1 MAKFKNIIDSL
12 ETFGLEE
19 WLRVLLE
26 RPEVGKSAVKG
37 LRAGRVIR
45 LWSAPKEGVHK
56 ALEALRSG
64 VATPPLVAA
73 DWARQLD
80 KSWTGLIED
89 RCYDLV
95 AEAHVDLDR
104 IDAGGDPRGVSA
116 IIESFLEYRDDLESF
131 VRVLNL
137 AGSAE
142 FFAGLVGEIDTRASD
157 LATTFRALGTGL
169 PREWRNRVLEHEP
182 SAWWASVG

>member
-1 MAKFKNIIDSL
+1 MAKFDNITDSL
-12 ETFGLEE
+12 ETFGVEE

-26 RPEVGKSAVKG
+26 RPEVGGSVVNG
-37 LRAGRVIR
+37 LRTGRVIR
-45 LWSAPKEGVHK
+45 LWSAPKESVHK
-56 ALEALRSG
+56 ALEALRFG

-80 KSWTGLIED
+80 QSWTGLIED

-95 AEAHVDLDR
+95 ANAHVDLDR
-104 IDAGGDPRGVSA
+104 IDAGDPREVVS
-116 IIESFLEYRDDLESF
+116 IIESFLEHRDDLESF

-142 FFAGLVGEIDTRASD
+142 FFAGLVGAIDTRASD
-157 LATTFRALGTGL
+157 LATTFRDLGTGL
-169 PREWRNRVLEHEP
+169 PREWRSRVLEHEP
-182 SAWWASVG
+182 DAWWASIGQ